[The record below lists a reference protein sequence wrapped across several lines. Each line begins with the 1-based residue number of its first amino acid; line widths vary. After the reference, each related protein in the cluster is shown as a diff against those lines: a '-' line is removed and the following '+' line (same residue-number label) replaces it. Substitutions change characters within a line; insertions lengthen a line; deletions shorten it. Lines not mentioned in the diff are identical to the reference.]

1 MQTNSH
7 RKWASRWVTF
17 LLAALV
23 AASAVYWVL
32 KWPEP
37 TASAPV
43 STPVTYPSSEPQS
56 LARLLG
62 GTSFEQS
69 ERAPTTMAPSRLVLI
84 GVVAGSSGGTAL
96 IAVDGKP
103 AKPFRVGS
111 KVEEGLML
119 QSVAKRQAVLAASVN
134 GPALMTLELS
144 ALSK

>member
-7 RKWASRWVTF
+7 RKWASRWVTLF
-17 LLAALV
+17 LAALV

-32 KWPEP
+32 KWPE
-37 TASAPV
+37 TTESAPV
-43 STPVTYPSSEPQS
+43 STPVAHPSSEPQS

-62 GTSFEQS
+62 GANAGLSAS
-69 ERAPTTMAPSRLVLI
+69 APAIPAPSRLVLI

-103 AKPFRVGS
+103 AKPFRVGGQI
-111 KVEEGLML
+111 EEGLML
-119 QSVAKRQAVLAASVN
+119 QSVAKRQAVLAASAK